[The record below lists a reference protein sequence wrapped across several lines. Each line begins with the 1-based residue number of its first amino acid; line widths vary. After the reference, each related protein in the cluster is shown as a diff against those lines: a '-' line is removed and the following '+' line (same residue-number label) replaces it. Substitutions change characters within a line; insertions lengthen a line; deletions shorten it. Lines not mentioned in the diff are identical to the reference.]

1 MAGSVPLMEAAALE
15 DLRRIFVALDY
26 LGVAIFAVTGAL
38 VAARAR
44 QDFVTC
50 AFFAGMTGMGGGTIR
65 DLLIGAPVFW
75 VGQQGFLFV
84 CLAATFAVWLLRTD
98 RWPGKPLRW
107 LDALGLSA
115 YCAFGALKALSLGIG
130 PVPAVLMGVI
140 TATFGGVLR
149 DIVAGQPSILL
160 QREIYVT
167 AAIAGATV
175 TVLLSVAGL
184 NGWIAGG
191 AGAATAFAIRAG
203 AIARGWKLPIHPG

>member
-1 MAGSVPLMEAAALE
+1 MMDQAALDE
-15 DLRRIFVALDY
+15 LRRIFIALDY

-75 VGQQGFLFV
+75 IRQEWFVAV

-107 LDALGLSA
+107 LDAVGLSA
-115 YCAFGALKALSLGIG
+115 YCAFGSLKALSFGIA
-130 PVPAVLMGVI
+130 PVPAMLMGVI

-149 DIVAGQPSILL
+149 DMVAGQPSILL

-167 AAIAGATV
+167 AAIAGATT
-175 TVLLSVAGL
+175 TVLLSAGFGL

-191 AGAATAFAIRAG
+191 AGAACAFAIRAG

>member
-1 MAGSVPLMEAAALE
+1 MEPAALE
-15 DLRRIFVALDY
+15 ELRRIFIALDY

-44 QDFVTC
+44 QDIVTC

-75 VGQQGFLFV
+75 MGEAGFLAV
-84 CLAATFAVWLLRTD
+84 CLVATIVVWILRTEQ
-98 RWPGKPLRW
+98 WPGKPLRW
-107 LDALGLSA
+107 LDAVGLAA
-115 YCAFGALKALSLGIG
+115 YCAFGSLKALSFGID

-167 AAIAGATV
+167 AAIVGAGV
-175 TVLLSVAGL
+175 TVLLATFAGL

-191 AGAATAFAIRAG
+191 AGAASAFVIRAG

>member
-1 MAGSVPLMEAAALE
+1 MALPLADPPGVA
-15 DLRRIFVALDY
+15 DLLRFFLLLDY
-26 LGVAIFAVTGAL
+26 VGVAIFATTGAL

-44 QDFVTC
+44 QDFITC
-50 AFFAGMTGMGGGTIR
+50 AFFAGLTGMGGGTIR
-65 DLLIGAPVFW
+65 YLLIDAPVFW
-75 VGQQGFLFV
+75 LGEPWFVAV
-84 CLAATFAVWLLRTD
+84 CLVATFAVWVLRTD

-115 YCAFGALKALSLGIG
+115 YCAFGTLKALSFGIS
-130 PVPAVLMGVI
+130 PVPAALMGVI

-167 AAIAGATV
+167 AAIAGAAATM
-175 TVLLSVAGL
+175 LLSVQAGL

-191 AGAATAFAIRAG
+191 AGAATAFVIRAG

>member
-1 MAGSVPLMEAAALE
+1 MEPAALE
-15 DLRRIFVALDY
+15 ELRRIFIALDY
-26 LGVAIFAVTGAL
+26 LGVAIFAITGAL

-44 QDFVTC
+44 QDIVTC

-75 VGQQGFLFV
+75 MGEAGFVAV
-84 CLAATFAVWLLRTD
+84 CLVATIAVWFLRTEQ
-98 RWPGKPLRW
+98 WPGKPLRW
-107 LDALGLSA
+107 LDAVGLAA
-115 YCAFGALKALSLGIG
+115 YSAFGSLKALSFGID

-167 AAIAGATV
+167 AAIVGAIV
-175 TVLLSVAGL
+175 TVLLSAQAGL
-184 NGWIAGG
+184 NGWLAGG
-191 AGAATAFAIRAG
+191 TGAAAAFAIRAG
-203 AIARGWKLPIHPG
+203 ALTRGWKLPIHPG